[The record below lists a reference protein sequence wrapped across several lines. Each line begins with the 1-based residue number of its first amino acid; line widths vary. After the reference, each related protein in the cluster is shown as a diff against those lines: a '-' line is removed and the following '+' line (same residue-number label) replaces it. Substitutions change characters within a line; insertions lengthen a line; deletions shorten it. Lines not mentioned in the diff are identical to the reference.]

1 VIRYVCRVVAAS
13 RQMIGPGLLAAVWL
27 LILGF
32 GGTNGRAAAGTAGT
46 MLLLFGLLGVW
57 VTVLANGVDSVGHSE
72 LLAAHRGVRYAFRSR
87 LLAAL
92 LLVAPVIPIAV
103 LVVVNNGRKEPTAP
117 IIAYSVLAF
126 GGMTLGGGAVGAW
139 LARPVVAN
147 PALRMLGAAIAFLA
161 TVVSPPFLYVLRRFE
176 GHPTDSAWK
185 IALVGATAW
194 VATVG
199 ASAFVA
205 ERRM

>member
-1 VIRYVCRVVAAS
+1 MIRYICRIVAAS
-13 RQMIGPGLLAAVWL
+13 RQMIGPGLVAVVWL

-57 VTVLANGVDSVGHSE
+57 VTVLANGVDSIGHSE
-72 LLAAHRGVRYAFRSR
+72 LLAAHRGVRFAFRSR

-92 LLVAPVIPIAV
+92 LLVAPVIAIAV
-103 LVVVNNGRKEPTAP
+103 LVVVNNGRKESTAP
-117 IIAYSVLAF
+117 IIGYCCLAF
-126 GGMTLGGGAVGAW
+126 VGMTLGGGAVGAW
-139 LARPVVAN
+139 LSRPVVAN
-147 PALRMLGAAIAFLA
+147 PALRLLGAAIVFLT

-176 GHPTDSAWK
+176 SHPTDSAWK
-185 IALVGATAW
+185 IAVAGATSW

-199 ASAFVA
+199 ASALVA

>member
-1 VIRYVCRVVAAS
+1 MIRYICRIVAAS
-13 RQMIGPGLLAAVWL
+13 RQMIGPGLVAVVWL

-57 VTVLANGVDSVGHSE
+57 VTVLANGVDSIGHAE
-72 LLAAHRGVRYAFRSR
+72 LLAAHRGVRFAFRSR
-87 LLAAL
+87 LVAAL
-92 LLVAPVIPIAV
+92 LLVAPVVAIAV
-103 LVVVNNGRKEPTAP
+103 LVVLNNGRKESTAP
-117 IIAYSVLAF
+117 IIGYSVLAF
-126 GGMTLGGGAVGAW
+126 AGMTLAGGAVGAW
-139 LARPVVAN
+139 LSRPVVTN
-147 PALRMLGAAIAFLA
+147 SALRVLGAAIVFLA
-161 TVVSPPFLYVLRRFE
+161 TVLSPPFLYVLRRFE

-185 IALVGATAW
+185 IALVGVTAW